1 MSTIKDLPSFQRY
14 QQAFS
19 AYIRDPIN
27 QPRPKDVPV
36 ERIAVYEEIVFNN
49 IFEAVS
55 ACFPV
60 AQKVIGKAGWLKLV
74 RAFLREYSA
83 NSPIFRKIP
92 EEFLSF
98 LATQKNLAPYIP
110 SLCHY
115 EWVELA
121 VGSSEATVDRH
132 SIDATGDL
140 LEYQPAFV
148 PAMQILNY
156 EFAVHK
162 ISARNKPKETMNTQL
177 LVYRNAD
184 DTVKFIELNNV
195 TYRLI
200 ELLQEGITTGR
211 QALTIIA
218 TELAHPQPENVIQFG
233 LEILEDLRH
242 QGIILGVYR
251 SAMTTSRD

>member
-1 MSTIKDLPSFQRY
+1 MSTTKDLPSFQRY
-14 QQAFS
+14 QQMFS

-60 AQKVIGKAGWLKLV
+60 AQKVIGKTGWLKLV

-98 LATQKNLAPYIP
+98 LATQKDLAPYIP

-121 VGSSEATVDRH
+121 VASSDATVDMDC
-132 SIDATGDL
+132 IDLAGDL
-140 LEYQPAFV
+140 LEQQPAFV
-148 PAMQILNY
+148 PAMQLLNY

-177 LVYRNAD
+177 LVYRDAKD
-184 DTVKFIELNNV
+184 SAKFIELNNV

-200 ELLQEGITTGR
+200 ELLQQGTTTSR
-211 QALTIIA
+211 QALTTIA
-218 TELAHPQPENVIQFG
+218 EELTHTQPENVIQFG
-233 LEILEDLRH
+233 LEILEDLRR
-242 QGIILGVYR
+242 QGIILGVYH
-251 SAMTTSRD
+251 TRDN

>member
-1 MSTIKDLPSFQRY
+1 MSTTKYLPSFQRY
-14 QQAFS
+14 QQTFS

-49 IFEAVS
+49 ILEAIS

-74 RAFLREYSA
+74 RAFLRDHSA

-98 LATQKNLAPYIP
+98 LATQQNLAPYIP

-132 SIDATGDL
+132 SIDAIGDL
-140 LEYQPAFV
+140 LEHQPALV
-148 PAMQILNY
+148 PAMQLLNY

-162 ISARNKPKETMNTQL
+162 ISARNKPKDKVNTQL
-177 LVYRNAD
+177 LVYRDAED
-184 DTVKFIELNNV
+184 SVKFIELNNV

-200 ELLQEGITTGR
+200 ELLQQGTTTGR

-218 TELAHPQPENVIQFG
+218 SDLAHPQPESVIQFG

-242 QGIILGVYR
+242 QGIILGVR
-251 SAMTTSRD
+251 DQSTTSKY